1 MLYILILAVNFFILR
16 SQNVSYNEIQVNSLE
31 ILNETLQNI
40 VDKNQIYIINFQINN
55 DNSEIYL
62 FSLPKEKNITF
73 KYI

>member
-62 FSLPKEKNITF
+62 FSLPNEKNITF